1 MRRDQLCNHVL
12 KRFIQLILVLV
23 DHICTRTTS
32 AFAQLGNYSPLYEIV
47 YRPLRLRS
55 QQVMINVGMTCYVH
69 TSDISKSKTSPSFH
83 FLLLLIQ
90 MHQRAKVYDPTL
102 SYSKVGRFLIAM
114 FTSFLVILA
123 TLLPLLFKFGLT
135 SPISQGDTNYY
146 PSPYPDPSP
155 CVGNCS
161 HIHDPSIFYED
172 GTYWRFSTS
181 GNIAVATAPSLKG
194 PWTYKGPL
202 LIEGTKI
209 RVAPDQ
215 DIWVTSSSLHEY
227 SMRY

>member
-1 MRRDQLCNHVL
+1 MKRDQLCNHVL

-83 FLLLLIQ
+83 ISLSLIR

-102 SYSKVGRFLIAM
+102 SHSKVGPFLIAM

-135 SPISQGDTNYY
+135 SPISQGGTNYFL
-146 PSPYPDPSP
+146 PRTPIL
-155 CVGNCS
+155 CHVL
-161 HIHDPSIFYED
+161 
-172 GTYWRFSTS
+172 
-181 GNIAVATAPSLKG
+181 ATAPTSTIPASSMRTAPTGAFL
-194 PWTYKGPL
+194 
-202 LIEGTKI
+202 
-209 RVAPDQ
+209 RVA
-215 DIWVTSSSLHEY
+215 T
-227 SMRY
+227 